1 MREVTPQ
8 QLAERLD
15 RGESPLLLD
24 IREPEKF
31 ADWHIPGARPL
42 PVIEAMRRN
51 EWGPLEAQAGEI
63 PKDQPIVVVC
73 NIGVSSA
80 KATTVLERLGF
91 AVENL
96 TGGMQAWSGVHTE
109 ATIELPGSPPVAVIQ
124 VRRNGKG
131 CLSYVVASAGQALVI
146 DPSVEIEAYVSIAE
160 RLEAPIA
167 MVLETHVHADHVS
180 RARDLAARAGATLV
194 LPRNERV
201 TFPYEPI
208 DDGTTIE
215 IGEVTLTA
223 IHTPG
228 HTGESTCYRLDD
240 RALFT
245 GDTLFIDSVGRPD
258 LERGNEGAPAAAAD
272 LHRSLFGVLRRLP
285 EGLVVLPCHT
295 EAGIPF
301 DRRAVLA
308 RLGDL
313 RGAMEGYGRDLAT
326 FVPGVLGRLG
336 AKPPGCDR
344 VIAVNEGKSPPLEEE
359 DALALEAG
367 PNRCAA
373 K

>member
-1 MREVTPQ
+1 MREITVA

-15 RGESPLLLD
+15 RGESPFILD

-51 EWGPLEAQAGEI
+51 EWGPLEARADEI

-80 KATTVLERLGF
+80 KATSVLERLGF

-96 TGGMQAWSGVHTE
+96 AGGMQAWSGVHSE
-109 ATIELPGSPPVAVIQ
+109 VPIELPGSPPVAVIQ

-131 CLSYVVASAGQALVI
+131 CLSYVVASARQALVI
-146 DPSVEIEAYVSIAE
+146 DPSVESAVYAAIAE
-160 RLEAPIA
+160 RQGARIV

-180 RARDLAARAGATLV
+180 RARALAESTGATLV
-194 LPRNERV
+194 LPRNERMA
-201 TFPYEPI
+201 FPYEAI
-208 DDGTTIE
+208 DDGMVIQL
-215 IGEVTLTA
+215 GEVTLTA

-258 LERGNEGAPAAAAD
+258 LERGNEGAPTAAAT

-285 EGLVVLPCHT
+285 ERLVVLPCHT

-301 DRRAVLA
+301 DRQAVRA

-313 RGAMEGYGRDLAT
+313 RGAMEGYGADLAS
-326 FVPGVLGRLG
+326 FVPGVLARLG
-336 AKPPGCDR
+336 PKPPGFDR
-344 VIAVNEGKSPPLEEE
+344 VIAVNEGKSPLPGEE

>member
-1 MREVTPQ
+1 MREITPSE
-8 QLAERLD
+8 LAARLE
-15 RGESPLLLD
+15 RGEAPLILD

-42 PVIEAMRRN
+42 PVIEAMRRD
-51 EWGPLEAQAGEI
+51 EWEPLEELADEI
-63 PKDQPIVVVC
+63 PRDRPIVVVC

-80 KATTVLERLGF
+80 KATRVLERLGHD
-91 AVENL
+91 VESL
-96 TGGMQAWSGVHTE
+96 AGGMRAWSGVHSE
-109 ATIELPGSPPVAVIQ
+109 VAIDLPGSPPVDVIQ

-131 CLSYVVASAGQALVI
+131 CLSYVVASARQALVI
-146 DPSVEIEAYVSIAE
+146 DPSIEQCAYPAIAE
-160 RLEAPIA
+160 RLGARIV

-180 RARDLAARAGATLV
+180 RARELAERTGATLV
-194 LPRNERV
+194 LPRNGRV
-201 TFPYEPI
+201 TFPYEAI
-208 DDGTTIE
+208 DDGMAIQL
-215 IGEVTLTA
+215 GEATLTA

-258 LERGNEGAPAAAAD
+258 LERGNEGAPAAAAQ
-272 LHRSLFGVLRRLP
+272 LHHSLFGVLRRLP
-285 EGLVVLPCHT
+285 ARLVVLPCHT

-301 DRRAVLA
+301 DRSPVRA

-313 RGAMEGYGRDLAT
+313 RGAMEGYGADLES

-336 AKPPGCDR
+336 AKPPGSDR
-344 VIAVNEGKSPPLEEE
+344 VIAVNEGKAPLPEE
-359 DALALEAG
+359 DEALALEAG